1 MKTSRAIAATLT
13 LTVALAVVGCAAD
26 DTPTNDPSTPG
37 ATNTDPGNATPS
49 ESNEPN
55 VPSDW
60 QTASVGAAQLQVPSD
75 WVVTSDGDDSQTI
88 RAPKDSI
95 GISPGFGN
103 IQANVYRTEGTEDE
117 LEELAKLHEKDLSK
131 DLTNLDRLPNETIND
146 ALFFHFRG
154 ETENKWQDVYGTLAP
169 KAADQVTVT
178 WDFNKADI
186 DRKGAEALIAQI
198 MPTYKIL

>member
-13 LTVALAVVGCAAD
+13 LTVALTVAGCASD

-37 ATNTDPGNATPS
+37 AATPS
-49 ESNEPN
+49 ESGGPD

-60 QTASVGAAQLQVPSD
+60 QTASAGAAQLQVPPE
-75 WVVTSDGDDSQTI
+75 WTVTSGGDDAQSM
-88 RAPKDSI
+88 RAPKDEI

-103 IQANVYRTEGTEDE
+103 IQANVYRTEGTEEE

-131 DLTNLDRLPNETIND
+131 DLTNLKRLPNETING

-169 KAADQVTVT
+169 EAAEQVTVT
-178 WDFNKADI
+178 WDFNKSDI
-186 DRKGAEALIAQI
+186 DRKGAEELIAEI
-198 MPTYKIL
+198 MPTYKVL